1 MKQYRKTV
9 GNTWISFYKI
19 DTEAQTISV
28 IEERWKDKIG
38 GMIDGY
44 FINCMCS
51 PLANY
56 DVALVKC
63 ILDNEEKM
71 FAEDWDKVKK
81 AVNAYVRQQ

>member
-1 MKQYRKTV
+1 MTQYRKTV
-9 GNTWISFYKI
+9 GNKWVNFYKI
-19 DTEAQTISV
+19 DIEAQTIKC

-38 GMIDGY
+38 GDLEGY

-56 DVALVKC
+56 DTRLIKC

-71 FAEDWDKVKK
+71 TVEDWDKVKK